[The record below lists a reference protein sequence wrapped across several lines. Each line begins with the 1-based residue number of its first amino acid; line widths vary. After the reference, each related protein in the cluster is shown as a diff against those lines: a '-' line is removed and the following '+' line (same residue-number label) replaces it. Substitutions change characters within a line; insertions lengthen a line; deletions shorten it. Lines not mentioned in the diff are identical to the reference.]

1 MLQRA
6 PGDPVIR
13 SPIGALAAAVWPLL
27 RALAA
32 WTRRVDLTR
41 VLLTVSGL
49 GLLTAGCWT
58 VGLTF
63 GLIATGVALLIL
75 EALRDRPDERGR
87 QGR

>member
-13 SPIGALAAAVWPLL
+13 SPIGTLAAAVWPLL

-49 GLLTAGCWT
+49 GMLVWGAWT

-75 EALRDRPDERGR
+75 EALRDHPDERGHR
-87 QGR
+87 